1 MIKIVTDTDSNMPQ
15 DVIDEYGIELA
26 PIHIIFGDE
35 IVREHFEITPAEAYQ
50 RILAAPEFPTTSQP
64 PVGEF
69 KVIYE
74 KLLAEDPQA
83 TILSLHISNKMS
95 GTIDSARQAAAM
107 LPEADIRIFDTL
119 SASLGQAF
127 MVRQAAEMARQGAD
141 IDAIMAYM
149 AVMRDKTQAYFAVK
163 SLECLARG
171 GRIGKASHL
180 MANMLD
186 IKPIL
191 KVDDGVIDS
200 HSKFRTWKRA
210 TAGLREYVSSQ
221 VPKRADRSPDE
232 VLHMGIAHA
241 VSEAEAL
248 EAMTEFKEALE
259 PDVMLMSE
267 VGPGL
272 GVHVG
277 PGALAVLW
285 ALVPAP

>member
-1 MIKIVTDTDSNMPQ
+1 MIRIVTDTDSNMPQ

-26 PIHIIFGDE
+26 PIYIIFGDE
-35 IVREHFEITPAEAYQ
+35 TVREYFEITPSEAYR
-50 RILAAPEFPTTSQP
+50 RISAAPELPKTSQP

-69 KVIYE
+69 KIIYE
-74 KLLAEDPQA
+74 KLLAEDPQV
-83 TILSLHISNKMS
+83 TILSLHISGKMS
-95 GTIDSARQAAAM
+95 GTVDSARQAAAM
-107 LPEADIRIFDTL
+107 LPDADIRIFDTL
-119 SASLGQAF
+119 SASLGQTL

-141 IDAIMAYM
+141 VETILAYM
-149 AVMRDKTQAYFAVK
+149 VVMRDKMQAYFAVK
-163 SLECLARG
+163 SLEYLARG

-191 KVDDGVIDS
+191 KLEDGVIDS

-210 TAGLREYVSSQ
+210 TSELRQYIHSQ
-221 VPKRADRSPDE
+221 VPKPAERSPGD
-232 VLHMGIAHA
+232 VLHMGVAHA
-241 VSEAEAL
+241 VSEAEAQETVEEL
-248 EAMTEFKEALE
+248 KETFE
-259 PDVMLMSE
+259 PDVMLISE